1 MAIIVIGGMIGAGKT
16 SIANLLGEAYGTE
29 VFYENVDDN
38 EILPLFYTASPAEQA
53 ARRYP
58 FLLQLEFLSSRY
70 KDIKKA
76 FRNRRNILDRS
87 IYEDWY
93 FCKVNRDIGNI
104 SETEFKIYEK
114 LLDNMMEELAELPQK
129 APDLM
134 VYLHGSFEKIMER
147 IASRGR
153 DFEQDSALVDYYH
166 KLWSGYDEWI
176 DQSYHASQVLKINID
191 QFDVVHNPED
201 AAQVIAMVQA
211 KLGELD

>member
-1 MAIIVIGGMIGAGKT
+1 MIGAGKT

-114 LLDNMMEELAELPQK
+114 LLDNMME
-129 APDLM
+129 
-134 VYLHGSFEKIMER
+134 
-147 IASRGR
+147 
-153 DFEQDSALVDYYH
+153 
-166 KLWSGYDEWI
+166 
-176 DQSYHASQVLKINID
+176 
-191 QFDVVHNPED
+191 
-201 AAQVIAMVQA
+201 
-211 KLGELD
+211 